1 MLTLTDS
8 ARSAVQA
15 LTADAPPDAGV
26 RIAVA
31 PPSGDGQAAPLTMSI
46 AAAPEPDDQVMDEEG
61 ARVFLEPSAAQ
72 VLGDQTLDAQ
82 LVTPEEISFF
92 VR

>member
-15 LTADAPPDAGV
+15 LTAGAPPDAGI
-26 RIAVA
+26 RIAFD
-31 PPSGDGQAAPLTMSI
+31 PPAGDGQTAPLTLSV
-46 AAAPEPDDQVMDEEG
+46 AAAPEPEDQVMDDEG
-61 ARVFLEPSAAQ
+61 ARVFLEPGAAQ
-72 VLGDQTLDAQ
+72 MLGERTLDAQ
-82 LVTPEEISFF
+82 LVSDEEVGFF